1 MIRCASQ
8 GQGSSTRST
17 TRTRSRTRPLRV
29 PEWCGCGCR
38 PVLRWS
44 GTTTNPDKPF
54 FDCPNYNTRGKTW
67 CGFFLWA
74 DDVEE
79 EEEHE
84 RRVDATAVDNEQV
97 RVNLARR
104 IGKLE
109 AKVRTQ
115 KSMIQFLCIV
125 MFFTVVAVLIMTLKF

>member
-1 MIRCASQ
+1 MIGCASQ

-17 TRTRSRTRPLRV
+17 TRMWSQTRPSRV
-29 PEWCGCGCR
+29 PKRCGCGCR

-54 FDCPNYNTRGKTW
+54 LVVQITMSKTW
-67 CGFFLWA
+67 CGFFLWT

-84 RRVDATAVDNEQV
+84 GRVDATAVDNEQV
-97 RVNLARR
+97 RVNLAWR

-109 AKVRTQ
+109 AEVRTQ
-115 KSMIQFLCIV
+115 KSMIQFLGIV
-125 MFFTVVAVLIMTLKF
+125 VFFTVVVVLIMTLKF